1 MSRVRRG
8 GDSAVLLCARQELVL
23 SARSRATQIFAAV
36 FAVLSLAVAAS
47 GYVLSGGGGFED
59 FARTATSLAS
69 LVVLL
74 VPVTSLV
81 IGILALVP
89 DRGAAE
95 ILFSQPVPRRAIL
108 VGRLLGL
115 FAALAAA
122 QAIGLGAAGLVIF
135 WHSGGEGLSAYALLF
150 GASLSLTAVFLAI
163 ASLIASG
170 TAVRRSRAL
179 ALGLIVWFAA
189 VVLFDVAV
197 LALATLLPS
206 GHASRLLVT
215 AVLVNPADAIRTAT
229 LLAIQGTAAFGA
241 ASLALLRFTRGP
253 VGAALLLGASALLW
267 TLVPVALA
275 IRRLDRSDI

>member
-1 MSRVRRG
+1 MSRSLAGPR
-8 GDSAVLLCARQELVL
+8 SPILLCARQELVL

-36 FAVLSLAVAAS
+36 FAALSLAVAAS

-59 FARTATSLAS
+59 FSRTATSLAS

-81 IGILALVP
+81 IGVLALVP
-89 DRGAAE
+89 ERGAAE
-95 ILFSQPVPRRAIL
+95 ILFSQPVHRRAIL

-122 QAIGLGAAGLVIF
+122 QTIGLGAAGLVIF
-135 WHSGGEGLSAYALLF
+135 WHAGGEGLPAYGLLLA
-150 GASLSLTAVFLAI
+150 ASLALTAVFLAI
-163 ASLIASG
+163 ASLIATG
-170 TAVRRSRAL
+170 GGVRRSRAL
-179 ALGLIVWFAA
+179 ALALIVWFAA

-241 ASLALLRFTRGP
+241 ASLALLRFTGGP
-253 VGAALLLGASALLW
+253 LGAAVLLVSSAIFW
-267 TLVPVALA
+267 TVLPVVLA
-275 IRRLDRSDI
+275 VRRLDRADI

>member
-1 MSRVRRG
+1 LSRVRVG
-8 GDSAVLLCARQELVL
+8 EGSTVLLCARQELVL
-23 SARSRATQIFAAV
+23 SARSRATQIFAVV
-36 FAVLSLAVAAS
+36 FAALSLAVAAS

-74 VPVTSLV
+74 VPVTSLT

-95 ILFSQPVPRRAIL
+95 MLFSQPVPRRAIL

-115 FAALAAA
+115 FAALGAA

-150 GASLSLTAVFLAI
+150 ASSLALTAVFLAI

-170 TAVRRSRAL
+170 AAGRRSRAL
-179 ALGLIVWFAA
+179 AVGLIVWFAA

-253 VGAALLLGASALLW
+253 VGAALLLGASALFW
-267 TLVPVALA
+267 IFVPVGLA
-275 IRRLDRSDI
+275 IRRLDRADI